1 MNYLEGLND
10 QQKEA
15 VLCKDG
21 PLLIVAGAGAGKTKT
36 ITHRIAYLIQQG
48 VPGDQILAVT
58 FTNKAAKEMN
68 ERVAHLI
75 GASEDSFT
83 GRPFD
88 ATQGKPTICTFHSL
102 GVRILKQNASALG
115 LSRFFPILDD
125 DDSMSLIKESMKEL
139 GIDPKQVSPRS
150 VRSFISRSK
159 NDFLSET
166 DFSGQNVKS
175 YQQAINLSVW
185 KKYEEKKK
193 KEGGLDFDDLLL
205 ETTKLMQKHPEI
217 LKSYQE
223 RWKYIHVDE
232 YQDTNKVQY
241 VLTHLLAKA
250 NRNICVVGDGDQNIY
265 SWRGADIVN
274 ILNFE
279 KDYPEAKVVLLEE
292 NYRSTKTILHAA
304 NSVIKKNKERIDK
317 NLFTSKDEGEMVSLF
332 EAYNDRIEAE
342 FVAEKCVEL
351 MDKGI
356 LPEDIAVLYRVN
368 FQSRLLEE
376 KMLTYSV
383 PYQVLGVKFF
393 DRREVKDV
401 LSYLRLAF
409 NPNSSADIRRAISFP
424 KRGLGKVAVEKILAG
439 EKDKLPMK
447 TLIKVNQFFELVEK
461 MKEYAESH
469 LPSETLKYVIKASG
483 IEAELKAGK
492 SDDDIDRL
500 ENVMEMVSFAGKYD
514 SFPPV
519 EGIEKL
525 IEEASLAS
533 DQDSLSTEGE
543 AKREKMKRGVKLMT
557 VHASKGLEFK
567 YVFIVGLEGEL
578 FPHVRDDMSDIEEE
592 RRLFYVAI
600 TRAREKLFL
609 TYATLRQ
616 LFGETKLQMPSQFL
630 NDVPQEVLFREERES
645 SGFGNNV
652 IYLD

>member
-10 QQKEA
+10 RQKSA
-15 VLCKDG
+15 VLHKDG

-36 ITHRIAYLIQQG
+36 ITHRIAYLIQEG
-48 VPGDQILAVT
+48 VPPEQILAVT

-68 ERVAHLI
+68 ERVHSLLA
-75 GASEDSFT
+75 GQS
-83 GRPFD
+83 
-88 ATQGKPTICTFHSL
+88 QGFARDTNSLPTICTFHSL
-102 GVRILKQNASALG
+102 GVRILKQNATALG

-159 NDFLSET
+159 NDFLSEE

-217 LKSYQE
+217 LKSYQD

-241 VLTHLLAKA
+241 VLTQLLAKL

-304 NSVIKKNKERIDK
+304 NSVIKKNKERIEK

-351 MDKGI
+351 MDKGV
-356 LPEDIAVLYRVN
+356 LPEDIAVLYRAN

-409 NPNSSADIRRAISFP
+409 NPTSSNDIRRAISFP

-439 EKDKLPMK
+439 QKDTLPMK

-500 ENVMEMVSFAGKYD
+500 ENVMEMVSFAAKYD
-514 SFPPV
+514 SFPPI

-630 NDVPQEVLFREERES
+630 NDVPQEILFREERES

>member
-10 QQKEA
+10 RQKSA
-15 VLCKDG
+15 VLHKDG

-36 ITHRIAYLIQQG
+36 ITHRIAYLIQEG
-48 VPGDQILAVT
+48 VPPEQILAVT

-75 GASEDSFT
+75 GIPDDGYQ
-83 GRPFD
+83 GR
-88 ATQGKPTICTFHSL
+88 PTICTFHSL
-102 GVRILKQNASALG
+102 GVRILKQNATALG

-159 NDFLSET
+159 NDFLSEE

-217 LKSYQE
+217 LKSYQG

-241 VLTHLLAKA
+241 VLTQLLAKL

-304 NSVIKKNKERIDK
+304 NAVIKKNKERIEK

-356 LPEDIAVLYRVN
+356 LPEDIAVLYRAN

-409 NPNSSADIRRAISFP
+409 NPTSSNDIRRAISFP

-439 EKDKLPMK
+439 QKDTLPMK

-461 MKEYAESH
+461 MREYAESH

-500 ENVMEMVSFAGKYD
+500 ENVMEMVSFAAKYD
-514 SFPPV
+514 SFPPI

-630 NDVPQEVLFREERES
+630 NDVPQEILFREERES

>member
-1 MNYLEGLND
+1 MNYLEGLNER
-10 QQKEA
+10 QKEA
-15 VLCKDG
+15 VLSKDG

-48 VPGDQILAVT
+48 VAPEQILAVT

-68 ERVAHLI
+68 ERVQSLVENGQDYA
-75 GASEDSFT
+75 D
-83 GRPFD
+83 PFD
-88 ATQGKPTICTFHSL
+88 VPIGKPLVCTFHSL
-102 GVRILKQNASALG
+102 GVRIIKENARLLG

-139 GIDPKQVSPRS
+139 GIDPKTVSPRS

-159 NDFLSET
+159 NDFLSEE
-166 DFSGQNVKS
+166 DFSGQTVKS
-175 YQQAINLSVW
+175 YSQAINLSVW
-185 KKYEEKKK
+185 RKYEEKKK

-205 ETTKLMQKHPEI
+205 ETTKLLQKNPEV
-217 LKSYQE
+217 LHAYQA
-223 RWKYIHVDE
+223 RWSHIHVDE

-241 VLTHLLAKA
+241 LLTQLLAKA

-279 KDYPEAKVVLLEE
+279 KDYPDAKVVLLEE
-292 NYRSTKTILHAA
+292 NYRSTKTILLAA
-304 NSVIKKNKERIDK
+304 NAVIKKNKERIDK
-317 NLFTSKDEGEMVSLF
+317 NLFTSNEEGEMVSLF

-342 FVAEKCVEL
+342 FVAEKSVEL
-351 MDKGI
+351 MDKGTK
-356 LPEDIAVLYRVN
+356 PEDIAVLYRAN

-376 KMLTYSV
+376 KMLEYSV

-393 DRREVKDV
+393 DRKEVKDV

-409 NPNSSADIRRAISFP
+409 NPESFSDLRRAISYP
-424 KRGLGKVAVEKILAG
+424 KRGLGKVAVTKILAG
-439 EKDKLPMK
+439 QKDALPAK
-447 TLIKVNQFFELVEK
+447 SLVKVNEFFESISR
-461 MKEYAESH
+461 MKDFAESH
-469 LPSETLKYVIKASG
+469 QPSETLRYVIKASG
-483 IEAELKAGK
+483 IEADLKAGK
-492 SDDDIDRL
+492 TDDDIDRL
-500 ENVMEMVSFAGKYD
+500 ENVMELASFAAKYD
-514 SFPPV
+514 GFPPV

-525 IEEASLAS
+525 IEEACLAS
-533 DQDSLSTEGE
+533 DQDSLSSEGE
-543 AKREKMKRGVKLMT
+543 ARKEKSKKGVKLMT

-567 YVFIVGLEGEL
+567 YVFIVGLEAEL

-609 TYATLRQ
+609 SYATLRQ
-616 LFGETKLQMPSQFL
+616 IFGQTKLQMPSEFL
-630 NDVPQEVLFREERES
+630 KDVPSEVLYREERES

>member
-10 QQKEA
+10 RQKEA
-15 VLCKDG
+15 VLHKDG

-36 ITHRIAYLIQQG
+36 ITHRIAYLIEQG
-48 VPGDQILAVT
+48 VPGEQILAVT

-68 ERVAHLI
+68 ERVQSLVALPDF
-75 GASEDSFT
+75 A
-83 GRPFD
+83 GR
-88 ATQGKPTICTFHSL
+88 PTICTFHSL
-102 GVRILKQNASALG
+102 GVRILKENARALG
-115 LSRFFPILDD
+115 LSRFFPIMDD

-139 GIDPKQVSPRS
+139 GIDPKTVSPRS

-159 NDFLSET
+159 NDFLSEQ
-166 DFSGQNVKS
+166 DFSDQNVKS

-193 KEGGLDFDDLLL
+193 AAGGLDFDDLLL
-205 ETTKLMQKHPEI
+205 ETTKLLQKNPEI
-217 LKSYQE
+217 LAVYHA
-223 RWKYIHVDE
+223 RWRYIHVDE

-241 VLTHLLAKA
+241 VLTQLLAKA
-250 NRNICVVGDGDQNIY
+250 SRNICVVGDGDQNIY

-279 KDYPEAKVVLLEE
+279 KDYPDAKVVLLEE

-304 NSVIKKNKERIDK
+304 NSVIKKNKERKEK
-317 NLFTSKDEGEMVSLF
+317 NLFTSNDDGDMVSLF

-356 LPEDIAVLYRVN
+356 KPEDIAVLYRAN

-409 NPNSSADIRRAISFP
+409 NPNSSVDIRRAISFP

-447 TLIKVNQFFELVEK
+447 TLIKVNQFFESIEK
-461 MKEYAESH
+461 MREYAESH

-500 ENVMEMVSFAGKYD
+500 ENVMEMVSFAAKYD
-514 SFPPV
+514 SFPPI

-533 DQDSLSTEGE
+533 DQDSLSSEGE
-543 AKREKMKRGVKLMT
+543 AKKEKNKRGVKLMT

-630 NDVPQEVLFREERES
+630 NDVPQEILFREERES